1 MYENVQK
8 ERKEFVKKELF
19 SFQAELRGN
28 IKEPEL
34 AGLKKKNKLFKS

>member
-8 ERKEFVKKELF
+8 ERTEFFKKELF

-34 AGLKKKNKLFKS
+34 AGLKKKEQTF

>member
-8 ERKEFVKKELF
+8 ERNEFLKKELF

-28 IKEPEL
+28 IKEAEL
-34 AGLKKKNKLFKS
+34 DGLKKKKLFKS